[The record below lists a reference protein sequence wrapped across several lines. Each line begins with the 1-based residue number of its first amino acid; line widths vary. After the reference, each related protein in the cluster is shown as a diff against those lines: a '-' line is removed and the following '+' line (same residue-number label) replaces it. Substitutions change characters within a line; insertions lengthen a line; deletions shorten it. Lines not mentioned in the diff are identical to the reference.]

1 MQRRKKLTSAV
12 AFYLSAHWTS
22 TVQTYLSRI
31 TKERILAA
39 VREAIF
45 DDAATR
51 FADLTRP
58 EMAQAAEQLLV
69 GTGWLPSVLR
79 TARPLLRYTES
90 EAEAFAQAAE

>member
-1 MQRRKKLTSAV
+1 M
-12 AFYLSAHWTS
+12 
-22 TVQTYLSRI
+22 QTYLSRI

-39 VREAIF
+39 VREAVF

-51 FADLTRP
+51 FADLKRP

-69 GTGWLPSVLR
+69 GTGWLPFVLR

-90 EAEAFAQAAE
+90 EAEALA